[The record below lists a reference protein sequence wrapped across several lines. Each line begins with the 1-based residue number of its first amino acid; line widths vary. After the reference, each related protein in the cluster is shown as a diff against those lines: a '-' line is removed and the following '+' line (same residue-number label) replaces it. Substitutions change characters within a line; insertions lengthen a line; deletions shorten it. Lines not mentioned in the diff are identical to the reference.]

1 MAVGSY
7 IPLHS
12 NAELLNVNS
21 NQWEIVPDYPYCDNL
36 FDAPILF
43 YDGKFTVFGGG
54 CLGDSD
60 DTALTAIVTFDPESF
75 SWTKVRLIA
84 KTSLVYW

>member
-7 IPLHS
+7 IPLNA
-12 NAELLNVNS
+12 NAELLHVDS
-21 NQWEIVPDYPYCDNL
+21 DKWMTVPDYPYCDNL

-43 YDGKFTVFGGG
+43 YDGKFTIFGGG

-60 DTALTAIVTFDPESF
+60 DTALTAIVTFDPN
-75 SWTKVRLIA
+75 L
-84 KTSLVYW
+84 LVWNKAR

>member
-7 IPLHS
+7 IPLNA
-12 NAELLNVNS
+12 NAELLDVTS
-21 NQWEIVPDYPYCDNL
+21 DKWTAVPDYPYCDNL

-43 YDGKFTVFGGG
+43 YEAKFTIFGGG

-60 DTALTAIVTFDPESF
+60 DTALTAIVTFDPQSLT
-75 SWTKVRLIA
+75 WAKVSLIA
-84 KTSLVYW
+84 KS